1 MSRNS
6 PTGVPLWISFG
17 FSSGILS
24 GILPGSSPILQI
36 FFTGILPWLFSEISS
51 EFFLIFLQEFLLRFP
66 RISFWDSFKSF
77 PWISSGVTSGIFF
90 KNFFWYFPGNA
101 SGTHPKISPRIPC
114 KIPAGIVCLDF
125 LLNLWFWIL
134 AKDFAGFYLYSS
146 LEFLFL
152 ATLFP
157 RFFSVLLGVYSR
169 NPPVASGCHEEV
181 GLGILQKFLQQII

>member
-1 MSRNS
+1 M
-6 PTGVPLWISFG
+6 
-17 FSSGILS
+17 
-24 GILPGSSPILQI
+24 
-36 FFTGILPWLFSEISS
+36 
-51 EFFLIFLQEFLLRFP
+51 FLYEFLLDFLRGFFQEFYQEVLRFFRFFLREFFHDYFLKYLP
-66 RISFWDSFKSF
+66 NSFWYFSR
-77 PWISSGVTSGIFF
+77 SSSCGFREFLFEIPSKVFLGFHQESLLGFFF